1 MFYYVIFNSTVLNYS
16 STNNKNLNTFIY
28 GTVLY
33 ILLHGLINSYN
44 NQFAHY
50 IKSYFWVIL
59 SIDIFA
65 IYYMHNYIN
74 QELENDT
81 NSLKSLLDSF
91 YNKKNTEDKNK
102 KNNQKQPI
110 TTTNENIENDTE
122 NDLEHNSD
130 NNSEVE
136 DNEEHNSTT
145 LQNTKKPK
153 NSKNKHNTK
162 QNIVINEK
170 NDNEPTPFQIDD
182 FMTNQIIDI
191 EQDQMS
197 DAGSDID
204 LDKFEMSL

>member
-1 MFYYVIFNSTVLNYS
+1 
-16 STNNKNLNTFIY
+16 
-28 GTVLY
+28 
-33 ILLHGLINSYN
+33 
-44 NQFAHY
+44 
-50 IKSYFWVIL
+50 
-59 SIDIFA
+59 
-65 IYYMHNYIN
+65 MHNYIN

>member
-81 NSLKSLLDSF
+81 NSLKSLINSF
-91 YNKKNTEDKNK
+91 YNKKNTEDKDK
-102 KNNQKQPI
+102 KKNQKQP
-110 TTTNENIENDTE
+110 TSTPNENIDNDTE
-122 NDLEHNSD
+122 NDIE

-136 DNEEHNSTT
+136 DNEEPNSTT
-145 LQNTKKPK
+145 LQNTKNNK
-153 NSKNKHNTK
+153 NNKNNKNKHNTK
-162 QNIVINEK
+162 QNIEINEK
-170 NDNEPTPFQIDD
+170 NESEPTPFQIDD
-182 FMTNQIIDI
+182 FMSNEIID
-191 EQDQMS
+191 QDQMS

>member
-81 NSLKSLLDSF
+81 NSLKSLIDSF

-102 KNNQKQPI
+102 TQQSKSKSKPKLKSKSSDDENENGNETENETENEESIQNTQKNN
-110 TTTNENIENDTE
+110 
-122 NDLEHNSD
+122 
-130 NNSEVE
+130 
-136 DNEEHNSTT
+136 
-145 LQNTKKPK
+145 
-153 NSKNKHNTK
+153 
-162 QNIVINEK
+162 
-170 NDNEPTPFQIDD
+170 NEPIPFQMDD
-182 FMTNQIIDI
+182 FMSNEVI
-191 EQDQMS
+191 EQDQDQMS

>member
-81 NSLKSLLDSF
+81 NSLKSLLYSF
-91 YNKKNTEDKNK
+91 YNKKKTEDKDK
-102 KNNQKQPI
+102 KNNQKQPT

-122 NDLEHNSD
+122 NDIENNSD
-130 NNSEVE
+130 NSEVE

-153 NSKNKHNTK
+153 NKQNKHSTK
-162 QNIVINEK
+162 QNSEINQK
-170 NDNEPTPFQIDD
+170 NENEPTPFQLDD
-182 FMTNQIIDI
+182 FMSNEMID
-191 EQDQMS
+191 QDQMS

>member
-102 KNNQKQPI
+102 KNNQKQP

-122 NDLEHNSD
+122 NNLEHNSD
-130 NNSEVE
+130 NNSDNSEVE

-153 NSKNKHNTK
+153 NKQNKNNTK
-162 QNIVINEK
+162 QNIEINQK
-170 NDNEPTPFQIDD
+170 NENEPTPFQLDD
-182 FMTNQIIDI
+182 FMSNEMID
-191 EQDQMS
+191 QDQMS

>member
-44 NQFAHY
+44 NQFAQY

-91 YNKKNTEDKNK
+91 YNKKNTDDSQQTKNK
-102 KNNQKQPI
+102 NKDIQKNKNKENNEEKNNEE
-110 TTTNENIENDTE
+110 TNNIDNDNDEEEDNIEDSN
-122 NDLEHNSD
+122 
-130 NNSEVE
+130 
-136 DNEEHNSTT
+136 
-145 LQNTKKPK
+145 QNQ
-153 NSKNKHNTK
+153 NQNQKNK
-162 QNIVINEK
+162 
-170 NDNEPTPFQIDD
+170 EPIPFQLDD
-182 FMTNQIIDI
+182 FMSNETID
-191 EQDQMS
+191 QDQMS